1 MVSALVAASLGTA
14 GAAPVATPGRP
25 DAAAAE
31 ASDANLEPSTERSG
45 IVPTLAFG
53 GGFTLGF
60 GIPNATGTGGA
71 FALRVA
77 EVASRRALVHV
88 EIVAAALFSR
98 KGSDEVSV
106 SYRTDAAAALVGGQ
120 YYVNRSVWVRIAAGV
135 GNYHGNP
142 ATVMTSTGPLEIPGV
157 PRIWGVAGSVGA
169 GFELFAV
176 EHLHGG
182 FEVMATT
189 LATSDGMVTS
199 NAMLFSISLR

>member
-106 SYRTDAAAALVGGQ
+106 AYRTDAAAALVGGQ
-120 YYVNRSVWVRIAAGV
+120 YYVNRSVWVRLAVGV

-142 ATVMTSTGPLEIPGV
+142 ATVMTAAGPLEIQGV
-157 PRIWGVAGSVGA
+157 PRIWGLAGSVGL

-182 FEVMATT
+182 VEVMATT
-189 LATSDGMVTS
+189 LATSGGMVTS
-199 NAMLFSISLR
+199 NAMLFSIALQ